1 MNQQYNLGNIWE
13 QAELAFNYI
22 KEKPNVI
29 EISPYICSHCKS
41 SNLNEDRGE
50 GEIVCI
56 DCGAVKIN
64 TLIDD
69 TAEWNFGG
77 DDAMNSK
84 DPSRC
89 GGPVNP
95 LLEKSSMSTIMTKAS
110 YSKHGNL
117 QRLHQQTS
125 MDYVERSRYH
135 VFEDINKMATDVGK
149 LQPNVVEE
157 AKGFYVKLS
166 QNRLSRGAIRQGLIA
181 CCIYYACKRM
191 RVPRTL
197 KEIASICNL
206 DQALVNKCEHEFKDV
221 MKKNNITLDEGS
233 IETTDLCSRVANRLN
248 LERKDEARLIK
259 MAKDICLKIEELN
272 IMNGKT
278 PSAIVPTVMFFCCSH
293 LKYKITKKQ
302 IIDLGSVSSVTL
314 GKLLNILNE
323 YKNEL
328 LVEHQ

>member
-1 MNQQYNLGNIWE
+1 MVEQYALPNIWE
-13 QAELAFNYI
+13 QLELARGDVEAPKILKDSCYL
-22 KEKPNVI
+22 
-29 EISPYICSHCKS
+29 CSVCKS
-41 SNLNEDRGE
+41 PNLNEDRGE

-56 DCGAVKIN
+56 DCGAVKTSI
-64 TLIDD
+64 LIDD

-77 DDAMNSK
+77 DDAQNSK

-89 GGPVNP
+89 GGPINP

-135 VFEDINKMATDVGK
+135 IFEEINKMATDVGK

-157 AKGFYVKLS
+157 AKGLYVKLS
-166 QNRLSRGAIRQGLIA
+166 QNRLSRGAVRRGLIA
-181 CCIYYACKRM
+181 CCIYYACKKM
-191 RVPRTL
+191 KVPRTL
-197 KEIASICNL
+197 REIASICNL
-206 DQALVNKCEHEFKDV
+206 DQALVNRCDHEFKNV
-221 MKKNNITLDEGS
+221 MKKNEITLDEGS

-248 LERKDEARLIK
+248 LDRKEEAQLIK
-259 MAKDICLKIEELN
+259 MAKKICLKIEELN

-278 PSAIVPTVMFFCCSH
+278 PSAIAPTVMFFCCVQ
-293 LKYKITKKQ
+293 LNYKISKKQ

-314 GKLLNILNE
+314 GKLLNILND

-328 LVEHQ
+328 LVEH